1 MAIAPIGEVT
11 QGLAPSARMRR
22 KARAGYLF
30 IAPAMLLYLYFF
42 VYPFIISIY
51 YSFLKWNGA
60 GPPQFVGLQNYVRLF
75 SDKLLGQALTN
86 NLIWV
91 VIGTISPIAISL
103 LLGALLWRGVRGM
116 AIFRTIYFLPVVL
129 SEVVVAITWN
139 WIYHPLFGAL
149 NQLLEAIGLGSL
161 ARGWLG
167 DPDTALLALLVTAI
181 WSYFGFAFVVIMAG
195 LQDINMD
202 IIEAALIDGASGWQ
216 RFVNVLL
223 PELRHVIT
231 MITALTLIGGFNVFG
246 IVFVMTR
253 GGPGTAT
260 QVIATY
266 IYRAAFQESDI
277 GYGATLSLVMTVI
290 TLAASYLFIRLRE
303 RGED

>member
-1 MAIAPIGEVT
+1 MAIAPISSVGT
-11 QGLAPSARMRR
+11 QVAPSARMRR
-22 KARAGYLF
+22 KSRAGYLF
-30 IAPAMLLYLYFF
+30 IAPAMLLYIYFV
-42 VYPFIISIY
+42 VYPFLISIY

-60 GPPQFVGLQNYVRLF
+60 APAEFIGLQNYQRLF
-75 SDKLLGQALTN
+75 SDELLGRALTN

-139 WIYHPLFGAL
+139 WINLVL
-149 NQLLEAIGLGSL
+149 QAIGLGSL

-167 DPDTALLALLVTAI
+167 DPNTALLALLVTAI

-195 LQDINMD
+195 LQDVSMD
-202 IIEAALIDGASGWQ
+202 IIEAALIDGANGWQ
-216 RFVNVLL
+216 RFVHVML

-231 MITALTLIGGFNVFG
+231 MITSITLIGGFSVFG

-253 GGPGTAT
+253 GGPGTST

-266 IYRAAFQESDI
+266 TYRAAFQENDI

-290 TLAASYLFIRLRE
+290 TLVASYIFIRLRE
-303 RGED
+303 RGDN